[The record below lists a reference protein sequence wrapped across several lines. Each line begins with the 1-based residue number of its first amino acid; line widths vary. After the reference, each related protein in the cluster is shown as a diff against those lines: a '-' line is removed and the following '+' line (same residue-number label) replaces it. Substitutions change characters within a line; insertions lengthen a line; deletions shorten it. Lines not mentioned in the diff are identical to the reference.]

1 MSPAAQ
7 ELFMREIAPMLI
19 ATVPR
24 VVMAV
29 GAEDADELVQDALV
43 SACQAVHQLE
53 KNKRPIVPRSVAYYT
68 LQRLKSG
75 RRSTGAGRTDVMS
88 PGCQLDG
95 RSRVTSLDQPIHSD
109 DDEGFTLGDV
119 LGNSRDDPC
128 QAATR
133 SADWGEFMAMLDGP
147 QRYIVQATAQG
158 ERVMDQAAS
167 LGVSPPAVCQRR
179 DTIAKRARSFWGD
192 AVLED
197 AGSMPLWRRQQAQ
210 HR

>member
-1 MSPAAQ
+1 
-7 ELFMREIAPMLI
+7 
-19 ATVPR
+19 
-24 VVMAV
+24 
-29 GAEDADELVQDALV
+29 
-43 SACQAVHQLE
+43 
-53 KNKRPIVPRSVAYYT
+53 
-68 LQRLKSG
+68 
-75 RRSTGAGRTDVMS
+75 MS

-95 RSRVTSLDQPIHSD
+95 HSSVSSLDQPVKDSD
-109 DDEGFTLGDV
+109 GEGDDGFTLSDLIG
-119 LGNSRDDPC
+119 GRKDDPC

-167 LGVSPPAVCQRR
+167 LGVSPPAVCQRKKA
-179 DTIAKRARSFWGD
+179 IAERARSFWGE

-210 HR
+210 QR